1 MQFNLDPKSGV
12 PYYKQIILQVEFA
25 IADGR
30 FATGD
35 QLPTVR
41 SLAVDLKINPNTV
54 ARAYNELE
62 IRGIVNTQQGT
73 GTFISDK
80 QIKLTE
86 VEREGMLDTLVRPLI
101 SKAASYGFAMAEVL
115 DAVRDA
121 YKGIVQNEE
130 EQHDIL

>member
-1 MQFNLDPKSGV
+1 VS
-12 PYYKQIILQVEFA
+12 
-25 IADGR
+25 
-30 FATGD
+30 
-35 QLPTVR
+35 
-41 SLAVDLKINPNTV
+41 
-54 ARAYNELE
+54 
-62 IRGIVNTQQGT
+62 TQQGT

-101 SKAASYGFAMAEVL
+101 SKAASYGFTMTEVL

-130 EQHDIL
+130 EDHAIL